1 MQRRCKLQSTKQGGA
16 SMAILQTKHTM
27 AAINK
32 IKNELARF
40 MKIVRVG
47 SMLFFAVYY
56 AYLIFTNLSS
66 TAHLLVY
73 ITLFSLVIG
82 SFIVEVSLKTTDQD
96 TRKGK
101 RIKLE
106 LRRKIGNI
114 SKVLKYA
121 AKSVTIGLALH
132 AALTNP
138 TSEWDV
144 IFDLVSCG
152 ILVVSILS
160 EVVTGIINRYFDY
173 LKVGFE
179 MDIDDSYLSRFVRGK
194 QQRKVIQMERQLHQ
208 AKGENIYTTEE
219 ERIANLLIE
228 EANRMQAEN
237 TLRLGRQIEERELEL
252 TRFYGKNLSK
262 KQKNTLKDKYQ
273 SWVEQ
278 ALLQL
283 ELPQKVTKQLFVAQQ
298 FVGNLAPEKRT
309 TEQLD
314 TLITLVDSYIDGNY
328 TNIQPAAIAQ
338 ALATI
343 NYFVA
348 TQQGETTHCVPVDV
362 AYIVDLCLKNIKKD
376 IKTFVDWQIAT
387 QQ

>member
-1 MQRRCKLQSTKQGGA
+1 
-16 SMAILQTKHTM
+16 MAIIQTKHTM

-32 IKNELARF
+32 IKNELSNF
-40 MKIVRVG
+40 MKLVRVA
-47 SMLFFAVYY
+47 SMVFFAVYY

-66 TAHLLVY
+66 APHLIVY
-73 ITLFSLVIG
+73 IILFLLVIG
-82 SFIVEVSLKTTDQD
+82 SFIVEVSLKSTDKD

-106 LRRKIGNI
+106 MRRKVGNI

-121 AKSVTIGLALH
+121 AKSITIGLALY
-132 AALTNP
+132 ASLTNP
-138 TSEWDV
+138 TSEWDL

-160 EVVTGIINRYFDY
+160 EVVTSIVNRYFDY

-219 ERIANLLIE
+219 ERIANLLIS

-237 TLRLGRQIEERELEL
+237 DARLGRQIEERELEL
-252 TRFYGKNLSK
+252 TRFYGKNLSQ
-262 KQKNTLKDKYQ
+262 KQKATLKDKF
-273 SWVEQ
+273 Q
-278 ALLQL
+278 AWIEKALVQL
-283 ELPQKVTKQLFVAQQ
+283 GSQQKVIKQLF
-298 FVGNLAPEKRT
+298 LAHELLSKMEENERAK
-309 TEQLD
+309 QLD
-314 TLITLVDSYIDGNY
+314 TLLTLVESNVDGHY
-328 TNIQPAAIAQ
+328 TDIEPTAIAQ

-348 TQQGETTHCVPVDV
+348 TQQTEITLSVPVDV
-362 AYIVDLCLKNIKKD
+362 AYIIELCFKNIKKQLKAFD
-376 IKTFVDWQIAT
+376 AWQKDK
-387 QQ
+387 QSQ